1 MCGWRVCGWRVCA
14 LRACGLRV
22 WGLRVRGLW
31 AQALEERFGVA
42 VRLSWGMT
50 ELSPCG
56 VVGSLTRGLRARP
69 YRDTLPWRLKP
80 GRAMYARRCVCSESP
95 PPSCFVTRP
104 SSIYPRLSICLE

>member
-1 MCGWRVCGWRVCA
+1 MV
-14 LRACGLRV
+14 LRACVLV

-80 GRAMYARRCVCSESP
+80 GRAMYARQCVCSESP

-104 SSIYPRLSICLE
+104 SSIYPCLSICLE